1 MNGRTRIQ
9 EALKFRKTDRL
20 PLAYEAEWEV
30 TETLVK
36 HFGLDKREDLRVSS
50 ASSFHSPLGE
60 RGAIGIDHEI
70 ELQRTLDVDLAKVA
84 CPINPEKTI
93 GNWFG
98 MPLKYQREDGI
109 LIGAWDMQFVE
120 KEYGLGKYVELAC
133 YPLAGEEDYGKFKNY
148 PMPDLD
154 LYSYDL
160 LKEVLPKHEGFYI
173 ILNMNGCFD
182 FSRYIRGT
190 EEFLLDLMLEPKR
203 AETLM
208 EKVNDFAMMYLD
220 KCMEVSGGWID
231 GVYCGDD
238 FGTQN
243 GLLFSPDI
251 FRKYI
256 KPRYKK
262 LVEKV
267 HGYGLK
273 YFHHTCGGVRPIIRD
288 MIEIGF
294 DVLNPIQPL
303 AQGMEPAELAEE
315 FGRDIVFYGG
325 IDEQNTLPFGTT
337 DDVRDEVR
345 HRTETLGRYGGYI
358 VAPSH
363 GFQPDTPTENVLAMY
378 EAVTGKKYAK

>member
-1 MNGRTRIQ
+1 MQ
-9 EALKFRKTDRL
+9 AALSHTHADRL

-30 TETLVK
+30 TQSLVK
-36 HFGLDKREDLRVSS
+36 HFGLDKREDLKVGQ
-50 ASSFHSPLGE
+50 ASSFHSPIGE
-60 RGAIGIDHEI
+60 RTEIGVEHELA
-70 ELQRTLDVDLAKVA
+70 LQRLLGVDLSKAA

-98 MPLKYQREDGI
+98 LPIKYRREDGI
-109 LIGAWDMQFVE
+109 LVGAWEMQFVE
-120 KEYGLGKYVELAC
+120 MEYGYGKYIELAG
-133 YPLAGEEDYGKFKNY
+133 YPLAGEEDIEAFKRW
-148 PMPDLD
+148 PMPELD
-154 LYSYDL
+154 LYSYEL
-160 LKEVLPKHEGFYI
+160 LKKTLPLHQDFYV

-190 EEFLLDLMLEPKR
+190 EDFLIDLLTEPLK
-203 AETLM
+203 AEILM
-208 EKVNDFAMMYLD
+208 EKVNDFAMLYLD
-220 KCMEVSGGWID
+220 KCMEVGKGLID

-238 FGTQN
+238 FGAQD

-251 FRKYI
+251 FRKYM

-288 MIEIGF
+288 FIDIGF

-303 AQGMEPAELAEE
+303 AAGMEPAELAEE
-315 FGRDIVFYGG
+315 YGKDIVFYGA
-325 IDEQNTLPFGTT
+325 IDEQQTLPFGTAL
-337 DDVRDEVR
+337 EVKNEVNDR
-345 HRTETLGRYGGYI
+345 IATLGRYGGYI

-363 GFQPDTPTENVLAMY
+363 GFQPDTPIENVLAMY
-378 EAVTGKKYAK
+378 EAVLGRKISR